1 MKAVALFYQNPAGFI
16 AAVLLLV
23 FSVIGFIFNTETGF
37 VFLGTF
43 LLVLLIDVLYAALSL
58 KATRK
63 YVVQVNKSLAGKKT
77 SAVDTFPLPCVICDS
92 HGNFVWYNSNF
103 SENIIANVSKTLRI
117 TDFIP
122 DYKYSKYSEE
132 SFTCAEFGSK
142 KYSVFITKI
151 KSVSNPM
158 LCFYFFDDTY
168 YKETEDEYKLSR
180 PFVMHILVD
189 NIEQLSRQ
197 LSDSKFAL
205 VTSGIESRIEKWLKS
220 ENVITKITGSGS
232 FLVIGEKRCLD
243 KLCEDKFSVLTEIRN
258 YKQGTTS
265 VNATL
270 SIGVGTG
277 ENFKDCEIWARK
289 ALDMSLGRG
298 GDQAAVY
305 TENGYTYFGG
315 VSNRANDNSK
325 VSPRQTAAN
334 VATLIK
340 KYDKVLIVG
349 HKYSDYDAIGS
360 AMGLQ
365 FFSEANGIPAFVVCD
380 DATTLAGALTSFAR
394 SEGFE
399 EFVGIEKAVELCDDK
414 TLLFVVDSHR
424 KALLECPE
432 LYDNAGAKIVIDHH
446 RRADD
451 YIDNSDLFYHSPSS
465 SSACEMV
472 AELIEYSTM
481 QEKVPSVIS
490 TALLSG
496 IVLDTKD
503 YVLRTSQRTFS
514 AAAFLRENNADTIA
528 VKKLFATNSEMI
540 TLKNE
545 IINSAVTFGDCIIS
559 KTDRLDS
566 NLRVVTAKAAD
577 EMLNISGVKAS
588 FVLSYIGKNYVQISA
603 RSLGEENVQLI
614 MELLGG
620 GGHSTMAATQLKD
633 TDLDGAYH
641 KLICA
646 IEKYFSSK

>member
-1 MKAVALFYQNPAGFI
+1 MKALALFYQNPAGFV

-23 FSVIGFIFNTETGF
+23 FSVLGFIFNTEMGI
-37 VFLGTF
+37 VFLSAF
-43 LLVLLIDVLYAALSL
+43 LLILLIDFLYAALSL

-63 YVVQVNKSLAGKKT
+63 YVSQVNKSLSGKKV
-77 SAVDTFPLPCVICDS
+77 SAVDTFPLPCVICDV
-92 HGNFVWYNSNF
+92 HGNLVWYNAKF
-103 SENIIANVSKTLRI
+103 SEDIIASGSKTLRI
-117 TDFIP
+117 NDFIR
-122 DYKYSKYSEE
+122 DYKYSKYSDE
-132 SFTCAEFGSK
+132 SFASAEFDSK

-197 LSDSKFAL
+197 LTDSKFAL
-205 VTSGIESRIEKWLKS
+205 VTSGIEAKIEKWLKN
-220 ENVITKITGSGS
+220 ENVITKITGNGS

-243 KLCEDKFSVLTEIRN
+243 KLCEDKFSVLNDIRS

-265 VNATL
+265 INATL

-305 TENGYTYFGG
+305 TENGYMYFGG
-315 VSNRANDNSK
+315 VSNRANDNSR

-334 VATLIK
+334 IATLVK

-380 DATTLAGALTSFAR
+380 EATTLAGGLVAFAR
-394 SEGFE
+394 NEGFE
-399 EFVGIEKAVELCDDK
+399 EFVEINKAIETCDDK

-424 KALLECPE
+424 KPLLECPE
-432 LYDNAGAKIVIDHH
+432 LYDKAGAKVVVDHH

-472 AELIEYSTM
+472 AELIEYSTL

-528 VKKLFATNSEMI
+528 VKKLFATNAEMI
-540 TLKNE
+540 ALKNE
-545 IINSAVTFGDCIIS
+545 IISSAVTLGDCIIS
-559 KTDRLDS
+559 KTDKNES

-588 FVLSYIGKNYVQISA
+588 FVLSYIGKDIVQISA

-633 TDLDGAYH
+633 IDLDGAYK
-641 KLICA
+641 KLIGA
-646 IEKYFSSK
+646 IEKYYSSK

>member
-23 FSVIGFIFNTETGF
+23 FSIVGFVFNAETGF
-37 VFLGTF
+37 VFLGAFF
-43 LLVLLIDVLYAALSL
+43 LILLIDVLYAALSL

-63 YVVQVNKSLAGKKT
+63 YVVQVNKSLAGKKV

-117 TDFIP
+117 TDFIS
-122 DYKYSKYSEE
+122 DYKYSKYCEE
-132 SFTCAEFGSK
+132 SFTCAEFDNK

-205 VTSGIESRIEKWLKS
+205 VTSGIESRIEKWLKN
-220 ENVITKITGSGS
+220 ENVITKITGNGS

-258 YKQGTTS
+258 YKQGTTA

-305 TENGYTYFGG
+305 TENGYMYYGG
-315 VSNRANDNSK
+315 VSNRANDNSR
-325 VSPRQTAAN
+325 VSPRQTSAN
-334 VATLIK
+334 IATLVK
-340 KYDKVLIVG
+340 KFDKVLIVG

-380 DATTLAGALTSFAR
+380 DEKTLAGALTTFAR

-399 EFVGIEKAVELCDDK
+399 EFVGVEKAVELCDDK

-432 LYDNAGAKIVIDHH
+432 LYDKAGAKIVIDHH

-481 QEKVPSVIS
+481 QEKVPSIIS

-528 VKKLFATNSEMI
+528 VKKLFAINSEMI
-540 TLKNE
+540 ALKNE
-545 IINSAVTFGDCIIS
+545 IISSAVTFGDCIIS
-559 KTDRLDS
+559 KTDKLDK
-566 NLRVVTAKAAD
+566 NLRVITAKAAD

-588 FVLSYIGKNYVQISA
+588 FVISYIGKDYVQISA

>member
-1 MKAVALFYQNPAGFI
+1 MKAIALFYQNPAGFF

-23 FSVIGFIFNTETGF
+23 FSIIGFIFNTEMGF
-37 VFLGTF
+37 VFLGAFF
-43 LLVLLIDVLYAALSL
+43 LILLIDILYAALSL

-63 YVVQVNKSLAGKKT
+63 YVAQVNKSLAGKKV
-77 SAVDTFPLPCVICDS
+77 SAVDTFPLPCVICDI

-103 SENIIANVSKTLRI
+103 SENIIANGTKTLRI
-117 TDFIP
+117 SDFIH

-132 SFTCAEFGSK
+132 SFASAEYDDK
-142 KYSVFITKI
+142 RYSVFITKI
-151 KSVSNPM
+151 KSASNPM

-180 PFVMHILVD
+180 PFVMHVLVD

-205 VTSGIESRIEKWLKS
+205 VTSGIESRIEKWLKN
-220 ENVITKITGSGS
+220 ENVITKITGNGN
-232 FLVIGEKRCLD
+232 FLVIGEKRCLER
-243 KLCEDKFSVLTEIRN
+243 LCADKFSVLTDIRN
-258 YKQGTTS
+258 YKQGTTA

-305 TENGYTYFGG
+305 TENGYMYYGG
-315 VSNRANDNSK
+315 VSNRANDNSR

-334 VATLIK
+334 IATLVK

-380 DATTLAGALTSFAR
+380 EATTLSGSLISLAR

-399 EFVGIEKAVELCDDK
+399 EFVGIDKALEICDDK

-432 LYDNAGAKIVIDHH
+432 LYEKAGAKVVVDHH

-465 SSACEMV
+465 SSSCEMV

-481 QEKVPSVIS
+481 QDKVPTIIS

-528 VKKLFATNSEMI
+528 VKKLFTTNSEMI
-540 TLKNE
+540 ALKNE
-545 IINSAVTFGDCIIS
+545 IISSAVRFGDCIIS
-559 KTDRLDS
+559 KTDKVDG
-566 NLRVVTAKAAD
+566 NLRVITAKAAD
-577 EMLNISGVKAS
+577 EMLNITGVKAS
-588 FVLSYIGKNYVQISA
+588 FVLSYIGKDSVQISA

-633 TDLDGAYH
+633 IDIDGAYH
-641 KLICA
+641 KLISA

>member
-23 FSVIGFIFNTETGF
+23 FSIIGFVFNVEMGF
-37 VFLGTF
+37 VFLGAF
-43 LLVLLIDVLYAALSL
+43 LLILLIDILYAALSL

-63 YVVQVNKSLAGKKT
+63 YVAQVNKSLAGKKV
-77 SAVDTFPLPCVICDS
+77 SAVDTFPLPCVICDT

-103 SENIIANVSKTLRI
+103 SENIIANGSKTLRI
-117 TDFIP
+117 TDFIS

-132 SFTCAEFGSK
+132 SFACAEFDNK

-205 VTSGIESRIEKWLKS
+205 VTSGIESRIEKWLKN
-220 ENVITKITGSGS
+220 ENVITKITGNGS

-258 YKQGTTS
+258 YKQGTTAI
-265 VNATL
+265 NATL

-305 TENGYTYFGG
+305 TENGYMYYGG
-315 VSNRANDNSK
+315 VSNRVNDNSR

-334 VATLIK
+334 IATLIK

-380 DATTLAGALTSFAR
+380 DATTLAGALTNFAR

-399 EFVGIEKAVELCDDK
+399 EFIGIDKAVELCDEK

-432 LYDNAGAKIVIDHH
+432 LYDKAGAKIVIDHH

-451 YIDNSDLFYHSPSS
+451 YIHNSDLFYHSPSS

-481 QEKVPSVIS
+481 QEKVPSIIS

-540 TLKNE
+540 ALKNE
-545 IINSAVTFGDCIIS
+545 IINTAVTFGDCIIS
-559 KTDRLDS
+559 KTDKIDN
-566 NLRVVTAKAAD
+566 NLRVITAKAAD
-577 EMLNISGVKAS
+577 EMLNITGVKAS
-588 FVLSYIGKNYVQISA
+588 FVLSYIGKDFVQISA

-641 KLICA
+641 KLIGA

>member
-1 MKAVALFYQNPAGFI
+1 MKAVALFYQNPAGFF

-23 FSVIGFIFNTETGF
+23 FSILGFIFNTEMGI
-37 VFLGTF
+37 VFLSAF
-43 LLVLLIDVLYAALSL
+43 LLILLIDILYAALSL

-63 YVVQVNKSLAGKKT
+63 YVTQVNKSLSGKKV
-77 SAVDTFPLPCVICDS
+77 SAVDAFPLPCVICDT
-92 HGNFVWYNSNF
+92 HGNFVWYNSIF
-103 SENIIANVSKTLRI
+103 AESIIANGNKTLRI
-117 TDFIP
+117 NDFID
-122 DYKYSKYSEE
+122 DYKYAKYSAE
-132 SFTCAEFGSK
+132 SFASAEYDGK

-205 VTSGIESRIEKWLKS
+205 VTSGIEAKIEKWLKN
-220 ENVITKITGSGS
+220 ENVITKITGNGT

-243 KLCEDKFSVLTEIRN
+243 RLCEDKFSVLNEIRN
-258 YKQGTTS
+258 YKQGTTAI
-265 VNATL
+265 NATL

-277 ENFKDCEIWARK
+277 DNFKDCETWARK
-289 ALDMSLGRG
+289 SLDMSLGRG

-305 TENGYTYFGG
+305 TDNGYMYYGG
-315 VSNRANDNSK
+315 VSNRVNDNSR

-334 VATLIK
+334 ISNLIK
-340 KYDKVLIVG
+340 KYDNVLIVG

-365 FFSEANGIPAFVVCD
+365 FFSEANGIPAYVVCD
-380 DATTLAGALTSFAR
+380 ESTTLAGALTSYAR

-399 EFVGIEKAVELCDDK
+399 EFVDIEKAVEICNDK

-432 LYDNAGAKIVIDHH
+432 LYDKAGAKIVVDHH

-451 YIDNSDLFYHSPSS
+451 YIDDSDLFYHSPSS
-465 SSACEMV
+465 SSSCEMV

-540 TLKNE
+540 ALKNE

-559 KTDRLDS
+559 KTDKTDK
-566 NLRVVTAKAAD
+566 NLRVITSKAAD

-588 FVLSYIGKNYVQISA
+588 FVLSYIGTDYVQISA

-620 GGHSTMAATQLKD
+620 GGHSTMAATQIKEINLE
-633 TDLDGAYH
+633 GAYQR
-641 KLICA
+641 LIGA
-646 IEKYFSSK
+646 IEKYYSSK

>member
-23 FSVIGFIFNTETGF
+23 FSIVGFVFNAETGF
-37 VFLGTF
+37 VFLGAFF
-43 LLVLLIDVLYAALSL
+43 LILLIDVLYAALSL

-63 YVVQVNKSLAGKKT
+63 YVVQVNKSLAGKKV

-117 TDFIP
+117 TDFIS
-122 DYKYSKYSEE
+122 DYKYSKYCEE
-132 SFTCAEFGSK
+132 SFACAEFDNK

-205 VTSGIESRIEKWLKS
+205 VTSGIESRIEKWLKN

-258 YKQGTTS
+258 YKQGTTA

-305 TENGYTYFGG
+305 TENGYMYYGG
-315 VSNRANDNSK
+315 VSNRANDNSR
-325 VSPRQTAAN
+325 VSPRQTSAN
-334 VATLIK
+334 IATLIK
-340 KYDKVLIVG
+340 KFDKVLIVG

-380 DATTLAGALTSFAR
+380 DEKTLAGALTTFAR

-399 EFVGIEKAVELCDDK
+399 EFVGVEKAVEVCDDK

-432 LYDNAGAKIVIDHH
+432 LYDKAGAKIVIDHH

-481 QEKVPSVIS
+481 QEKVPSIIS

-540 TLKNE
+540 ALKNE
-545 IINSAVTFGDCIIS
+545 IISSAVTFGDCIIS
-559 KTDRLDS
+559 KTDRLDK
-566 NLRVVTAKAAD
+566 NLRVITAKAAD

-588 FVLSYIGKNYVQISA
+588 FVLSYIGKDYVQISA

>member
-1 MKAVALFYQNPAGFI
+1 MKAVALFYQNPAGFF
-16 AAVLLLV
+16 AAVLLLA
-23 FSVIGFIFNTETGF
+23 FSILGFIFNTETGF
-37 VFLGTF
+37 VFLGAF
-43 LLVLLIDVLYAALSL
+43 LLILLIDILYAALSL

-63 YVVQVNKSLAGKKT
+63 YVVQVNKSLAGKKV
-77 SAVDTFPLPCVICDS
+77 SAVDTFPLPCVICDT
-92 HGNFVWYNSNF
+92 HGNFVWYNSSF
-103 SENIIANVSKTLRI
+103 SENIIANGNKTLRI
-117 TDFIP
+117 NDFIA

-132 SFTCAEFGSK
+132 SFASAEYDNK

-205 VTSGIESRIEKWLKS
+205 VTSGIEAKIEKWLKNA
-220 ENVITKITGSGS
+220 NVITKITGNGN

-243 KLCEDKFSVLTEIRN
+243 RLCEDKFSILNEIRN
-258 YKQGTTS
+258 YKQGATA

-277 ENFKDCEIWARK
+277 ENFKDCEVWARK
-289 ALDMSLGRG
+289 SLDMSLGRG
-298 GDQAAVY
+298 GDQAAVFC
-305 TENGYTYFGG
+305 NGAYSYFGG
-315 VSNRANDNSK
+315 VSNRVNDNSR

-334 VATLIK
+334 ISNIIK

-365 FFSEANGIPAFVVCD
+365 FFSEANGIPAYVVCD
-380 DATTLAGALTSFAR
+380 EATTLSGALTSFAR

-399 EFVGIEKAVELCDDK
+399 EFVSIEKAVEICDDK
-414 TLLFVVDSHR
+414 TLLFVVDAHR
-424 KALLECPE
+424 KVLLECPE
-432 LYDNAGAKIVIDHH
+432 LYDNAGGKVIIDHH
-446 RRADD
+446 RKADD
-451 YIDNSDLFYHSPSS
+451 YIDKYDLFYHSPSS
-465 SSACEMV
+465 SSSCEMV

-481 QEKVPSVIS
+481 QDKVPSVIS

-545 IINSAVTFGDCIIS
+545 IISSAVTLGDCIIS
-559 KTDRLDS
+559 KTEKNDK
-566 NLRVVTAKAAD
+566 NLRVITAKAAD

-588 FVLSYIGKNYVQISA
+588 FVLSYIGKDHVQISA

-614 MELLGG
+614 MEHLGG
-620 GGHSTMAATQLKD
+620 GGHSTMAAAQIKD
-633 TDLDGAYH
+633 IDLDGAYQ
-641 KLICA
+641 KLIGA
-646 IEKYFSSK
+646 IEKYYSSK